1 MRNFIR
7 GTVRDVSLR
16 EIDLEGE
23 AFRVSRRHT
32 DDRLRKSILNFGL
45 LELPVLLGGVM
56 PFEIVFGHNRIAVVA
71 TSGAGSCRALV
82 VDEIGPVEY
91 ADYALLKNYRNEL
104 GPVGKLRVIHILR
117 ERLNADAVMI
127 SNVAYAGL
135 NIPDFFIE
143 GGVSTRVL
151 SGLPAVLT
159 DYLDIRDIN
168 FRVIRNMLSLPDDG
182 IALLGNWVGAHLL
195 RVNVF
200 RDIVDMLYD
209 IYARDRSLAALR
221 GCGGFSLED
230 RRADEERLYGEIFA
244 VRNPDYVRIRE
255 SADRRVRE
263 FSEKKIEVAFPPYFE
278 GDTVKV
284 SLTFEKGE
292 DEESVN
298 TKLARLHGG
307 DIMKLL
313 EYL

>member
-143 GGVSTRVL
+143 GG
-151 SGLPAVLT
+151 
-159 DYLDIRDIN
+159 I
-168 FRVIRNMLSLPDDG
+168 
-182 IALLGNWVGAHLL
+182 
-195 RVNVF
+195 
-200 RDIVDMLYD
+200 
-209 IYARDRSLAALR
+209 DR
-221 GCGGFSLED
+221 
-230 RRADEERLYGEIFA
+230 
-244 VRNPDYVRIRE
+244 
-255 SADRRVRE
+255 
-263 FSEKKIEVAFPPYFE
+263 K
-278 GDTVKV
+278 
-284 SLTFEKGE
+284 
-292 DEESVN
+292 SVV
-298 TKLARLHGG
+298 
-307 DIMKLL
+307 
-313 EYL
+313 